1 MPRDLTDLMERATS
15 FAPPEPYD
23 ASDITRLA
31 AHRQRRRT
39 TSIAASVAVVMVV
52 AGAIGY
58 GTTRS
63 GDLAPEP
70 VGPPHDRLHQSVTD
84 AVSAS
89 SIAGFSTRDYGVPS
103 VASNLGPVAPVG
115 VGQYADVDA
124 AGRLMVME
132 VTESGGSTPSLT
144 PTYELVEGPGKSPT
158 SVVSPGQPPDAPSG
172 LWQPSFTGDG
182 GLAWQ
187 QPNAATLDYLLTDAQ
202 GQHRITVSNDL
213 SGISGRTPGGLH
225 PVRSIWYEDGRVWF
239 SAVTRQNAASA
250 LRPRQW
256 VSLFSV
262 DPTHPSVLRA
272 EKPAHAVEIA
282 LGGGEAVWLEGG
294 TVRAVDLG
302 TGAESTVPV
311 AMDPGCELP
320 NPSLLVDG
328 SFPGVVATNGRLVS
342 LLEVC
347 SGSSHLVVTDLDG
360 RLVTDI
366 TSTSP
371 GYLQQIRLSGDLLTF
386 EGDASDGSI
395 APYVDDLAT
404 GQLVRLGTSR
414 QQLVGAPRA
423 NGSYVLW
430 YDSTGGHVGEFSG

>member
-1 MPRDLTDLMERATS
+1 
-15 FAPPEPYD
+15 
-23 ASDITRLA
+23 
-31 AHRQRRRT
+31 
-39 TSIAASVAVVMVV
+39 
-52 AGAIGY
+52 
-58 GTTRS
+58 
-63 GDLAPEP
+63 
-70 VGPPHDRLHQSVTD
+70 
-84 AVSAS
+84 
-89 SIAGFSTRDYGVPS
+89 VPS

-239 SAVTRQNAASA
+239 CAVTRQNAASA